1 MTRFDGVD
9 APCSPASR
17 CHMVVVVKSATVERR
32 RPPHQSRGVEELE
45 AAELHVGPARLFIV
59 PSPWFPLLGYGADK

>member
-1 MTRFDGVD
+1 
-9 APCSPASR
+9 
-17 CHMVVVVKSATVERR
+17 MVVVVKSATVERR